1 MITIENSRTN
11 PLTGLGILKDLE
23 SFNINDIDEAIKEL
37 EDNIGKSYF
46 GKGWEEK
53 LQVLYSLKKFAETKR
68 LTTEINKLKEQLVE
82 RLTVLHGKHKA
93 WATIDN
99 RMSVLHAEGK
109 GKAFVRDGLIIELER
124 FEKGISAFDLVNT
137 DDIHALSSEIGID
150 PDTLYR
156 GVAEIIAKRQILSV
170 DEGLKK

>member
-53 LQVLYSLKKFAETKR
+53 LQVLYSLKKFAEKKR
-68 LTTEINKLKEQLVE
+68 LAKEIYTLKEQLVE
-82 RLTVLHGKHKA
+82 RLTAMHGKHKA
-93 WATIDN
+93 WADVAN
-99 RMSVLHAEGK
+99 LVNELQAEGK
-109 GKAFVRDGLIIELER
+109 GREFVRDGLMIELER
-124 FEKGISAFDLVNT
+124 LENGLTAFDLINA

-156 GVAEIIAKRQILSV
+156 GVAEIIAKRKSEVI
-170 DEGLKK
+170 E

>member
-23 SFNINDIDEAIKEL
+23 SFNINDIDEAIQEL

-46 GKGWEEK
+46 GNGWEEK
-53 LQVLYSLKKFAETKR
+53 LQVLYSLKKFAEKKR
-68 LTTEINKLKEQLVE
+68 LATEIFRLKEQLVE
-82 RLTVLHGKHKA
+82 RLTAIHGKHKA
-93 WATIDN
+93 WADVAN
-99 RMSVLHAEGK
+99 LVNELQAEGK
-109 GKAFVRDGLIIELER
+109 GREFVRDGLKIELER
-124 FEKGISAFDLVNT
+124 LENGLTAFDLINA

-156 GVAEIIAKRQILSV
+156 GVAEIIAKRKSEVI
-170 DEGLKK
+170 E

>member
-23 SFNINDIDEAIKEL
+23 SFNINDIDEAIQEL

-53 LQVLYSLKKFAETKR
+53 LQVLYSLKKFAEKKR
-68 LTTEINKLKEQLVE
+68 LATEIFRLKEQLVE
-82 RLTVLHGKHKA
+82 RLTAIHGKHKA
-93 WATIDN
+93 WADVAN
-99 RMSVLHAEGK
+99 LVNELQAEDK
-109 GKAFVRDGLIIELER
+109 GREFVRDGLKIELER
-124 FEKGISAFDLVNT
+124 LENGLTAFDLINA

-156 GVAEIIAKRQILSV
+156 GVAEIIATRKSEVI
-170 DEGLKK
+170 E

>member
-1 MITIENSRTN
+1 MITIENNRTH

-46 GKGWEEK
+46 GKGCEEK
-53 LQVLYSLKKFAETKR
+53 LHVLYSLKKFAEKKR
-68 LTTEINKLKEQLVE
+68 LAKEIYTLKEKLVE

-93 WATIDN
+93 WSTVAN
-99 RMSVLHAEGK
+99 LVNELQAEGK
-109 GKAFVRDGLIIELER
+109 GREFVRDGLMIEIERLEN
-124 FEKGISAFDLVNT
+124 GLTAFDLLSA

-150 PDTLYR
+150 PDALYR
-156 GVAEIIAKRQILSV
+156 GVAEIIAKRKSEVI
-170 DEGLKK
+170 E

>member
-23 SFNINDIDEAIKEL
+23 SFNINDIDEAIQEL

-46 GKGWEEK
+46 GNGWEEK
-53 LQVLYSLKKFAETKR
+53 LQVLYSLKKFAEKKR
-68 LTTEINKLKEQLVE
+68 LATEIFRLKEQLVE
-82 RLTVLHGKHKA
+82 RLTAIHGKHKA
-93 WATIDN
+93 WADVAN
-99 RMSVLHAEGK
+99 LVNELQAEGK
-109 GKAFVRDGLIIELER
+109 GREFVRDGLMIELER
-124 FEKGISAFDLVNT
+124 LENGLTVFDLINA

-156 GVAEIIAKRQILSV
+156 GVAEIIATRKSEVI
-170 DEGLKK
+170 E

>member
-23 SFNINDIDEAIKEL
+23 SFNINDIDEAIQEL

-53 LQVLYSLKKFAETKR
+53 LQVLYSLKKFAEKKR
-68 LTTEINKLKEQLVE
+68 LATEIFRLKEQLVE
-82 RLTVLHGKHKA
+82 RLTAMHAKHKA
-93 WATIDN
+93 WADVAN
-99 RMSVLHAEGK
+99 LVNELQAEDK
-109 GKAFVRDGLIIELER
+109 GREFVRDGLKIELER
-124 FEKGISAFDLVNT
+124 LENCLTAFDLLSA

-156 GVAEIIAKRQILSV
+156 GVAEIIAKRKSEVI
-170 DEGLKK
+170 E

>member
-1 MITIENSRTN
+1 MITIENNRTN

-46 GKGWEEK
+46 GNGWEEK
-53 LQVLYSLKKFAETKR
+53 LQVLYSLKKFAEKKR
-68 LTTEINKLKEQLVE
+68 LATEIFRLKEQLVE
-82 RLTVLHGKHKA
+82 RLTAMHGKHKA
-93 WATIDN
+93 WADVAN
-99 RMSVLHAEGK
+99 LVNSLQAEGK
-109 GKAFVRDGLIIELER
+109 GREFVRDGLMIEIERLENCLT
-124 FEKGISAFDLVNT
+124 AFDLLSA

-156 GVAEIIAKRQILSV
+156 GVAEIIAKRKSEVI
-170 DEGLKK
+170 E

>member
-23 SFNINDIDEAIKEL
+23 SFNMNDIDEAIQEL
-37 EDNIGKSYF
+37 ENNIGKSYF

-53 LQVLYSLKKFAETKR
+53 LQVLYSLKKFAEKKQ
-68 LTTEINKLKEQLVE
+68 LAKEIYTLKEQLVE
-82 RLTVLHGKHKA
+82 RLTALHGKHEA
-93 WATIDN
+93 WADVAN
-99 RMSVLHAEGK
+99 LVNDLQAEGK
-109 GKAFVRDGLIIELER
+109 GREFVRDGLKIELER
-124 FEKGISAFDLVNT
+124 LENGLTAFDLLSA

-156 GVAEIIAKRQILSV
+156 GVAEIIATRKSEVI
-170 DEGLKK
+170 E

>member
-23 SFNINDIDEAIKEL
+23 SFNINDIDEAIQEL

-46 GKGWEEK
+46 GNGWEEK
-53 LQVLYSLKKFAETKR
+53 LQVLYSLKKFAEKKR
-68 LTTEINKLKEQLVE
+68 LATEIFRLKEQLVE
-82 RLTVLHGKHKA
+82 RLTAIHGKHKA
-93 WATIDN
+93 WADVAN
-99 RMSVLHAEGK
+99 LVNGLQAEGK
-109 GKAFVRDGLIIELER
+109 GREFVRDGLMIEIERLENCLT
-124 FEKGISAFDLVNT
+124 AFDLLSA

-156 GVAEIIAKRQILSV
+156 GVAEIIAKRKSEVI
-170 DEGLKK
+170 E

>member
-11 PLTGLGILKDLE
+11 PITGLGILKDLE

-53 LQVLYSLKKFAETKR
+53 LQVLYLLKKFAEKKR
-68 LTTEINKLKEQLVE
+68 LATEIFRLKEQLVE
-82 RLTVLHGKHKA
+82 RLTAMHGKHKA
-93 WATIDN
+93 WADVAN
-99 RMSVLHAEGK
+99 LVNSLQAEGK
-109 GKAFVRDGLIIELER
+109 GREFVRDGLMIEIERLENCLT
-124 FEKGISAFDLVNT
+124 AFDLLSA

-150 PDTLYR
+150 PETLYS
-156 GVAEIIAKRQILSV
+156 GIAEIIATRKSEVI
-170 DEGLKK
+170 E